1 MLKIYPLRIRFSS
14 TTGNAAPGYAG
25 SAWRGA
31 FGHALKKLV
40 CIFKHGH
47 CEGCPLVASCAYTT
61 VFESHLTVKNARGI
75 PSPYTLY
82 PVWNRSECNRGEIHL
97 YVTIIGEAAIRYFS
111 FILHA
116 LRVAG
121 EQGVGHKTFNFEAV
135 ENFDN
140 GAWQPLQSQ
149 PVALTAMPESPSK
162 ALTLRLITPARFKH
176 QGHFATPDTLTLEL
190 WLTALRRRLISLAA
204 YWGDEASMRQLCTID
219 EVGEW
224 QSSELRWQEMD
235 RYSSRQ
241 KTAMKMGGV
250 VGECSI
256 SAHQAEQ
263 LWPML
268 WLGQWT
274 HIGKMATMGMGR
286 YEVMALAEEGKG

>member
-1 MLKIYPLRIRFSS
+1 MLKLYPLRIRFSS
-14 TTGNAAPGYAG
+14 AAGDAAPGYVG

-47 CEGCPLVASCAYTT
+47 CEHCPLAASCAYTT
-61 VFESHLTVKNARGI
+61 IFESHLTAETARGI

-82 PVWNRSECNRGEIHL
+82 PVYDRNECNRSELHL
-97 YVTIIGEAAIRYFS
+97 YMTIMGEAAIGYFP

-121 EQGVGHKTFNFEAV
+121 EQGVGHKAFNFEAV
-135 ENFDN
+135 EHFDN
-140 GAWQPLQSQ
+140 GAWKPLQSQ
-149 PVALTAMPESPSK
+149 PVALTAMPASSPQ
-162 ALTLRLITPARFKH
+162 ALSLRLITPARFKH

-190 WLTALRRRLISLAA
+190 WITALRRRLISLAA
-204 YWGDEASMRQLCTID
+204 CWGDEASMRQICSID
-219 EVGEW
+219 HVDEW

-250 VGECSI
+250 VGKFSI

-274 HIGKMATMGMGR
+274 HIGKMTTMGLGR
-286 YEVMALAEEGKG
+286 YEMLPLVEGEG

>member
-1 MLKIYPLRIRFSS
+1 MSIRIFPLRVRFSYPE
-14 TTGNAAPGYAG
+14 NNRPGRYSG

-47 CEGCPLVASCAYTT
+47 CETCPLKVSCAYTLI
-61 VFESHLTVKNARGI
+61 FESHLTADAVRGI

-82 PVWNRSECNRGEIHL
+82 PVCEKDELHL
-97 YVTIIGEAAIRYFS
+97 HMSIIGKAAISFFP

-121 EQGVGHKTFNFEAV
+121 EQGVAHRAFGFEAV
-135 ENFDN
+135 ERFDE
-140 GAWQPLQSQ
+140 GMWKPMESQ
-149 PVALTAMPESPSK
+149 PVALPAMMPMPPQLSGQ
-162 ALTLRLITPARFKH
+162 TLHLQLITPVRFKH
-176 QGHFATPDTLTLEL
+176 QGHFVTPDTLTLEL
-190 WLTALRRRLISLAA
+190 WIRALRRRLISLAA
-204 YWGDEASMRQLCTID
+204 SWGDESAMRQLCAVD
-219 EVGEW
+219 EAGEW
-224 QSSELRWQEMD
+224 CAPDLRWQETE

-241 KTAMKMGGV
+241 KTSMKIGGV
-250 VGECSI
+250 VGAFDLTAAQ
-256 SAHQAEQ
+256 AHH

-274 HIGKMATMGMGR
+274 HIGKMTTMGMGR
-286 YEVMALAEEGKG
+286 YEMMALKQEEAG

>member
-1 MLKIYPLRIRFSS
+1 MMLKLYPFRIRFTLPEAGVASRYS
-14 TTGNAAPGYAG
+14 G

-31 FGHALKKLV
+31 FGHSLKKLV

-47 CEGCPLVASCAYTT
+47 CESCPLAASCAYTT
-61 VFESHLTVKNARGI
+61 VFESHLTVENARGI

-82 PVWNRSECNRGEIHL
+82 PVCKQGEMHL
-97 YVTIIGEAAIRYFS
+97 YMTIMGEAAISYFP

-121 EQGVGHKTFNFEAV
+121 EQGVGRRVFSFEAV
-135 ENFDN
+135 EHLNDE
-140 GAWQPLQSQ
+140 AWKPLDSQ
-149 PVALTAMPESPSK
+149 PVALSAMPESPGH

-176 QGHFATPDTLTLEL
+176 QGHFVTPDTLTLTL
-190 WLTALRRRLISLAA
+190 WIRALRRRLISLAA
-204 YWGDEASMRQLCTID
+204 SWGDEASMRQLCGVD
-219 EVGEW
+219 EDATW
-224 QSSELRWQEMD
+224 RSPSLRWQEMD

-250 VGECSI
+250 AGSFELTASQV
-256 SAHQAEQ
+256 QQ
-263 LWPML
+263 RWPML

-274 HIGKMATMGMGR
+274 HIGKMTTMGLGR
-286 YEVMALAEEGKG
+286 YELMPLVQGGKG